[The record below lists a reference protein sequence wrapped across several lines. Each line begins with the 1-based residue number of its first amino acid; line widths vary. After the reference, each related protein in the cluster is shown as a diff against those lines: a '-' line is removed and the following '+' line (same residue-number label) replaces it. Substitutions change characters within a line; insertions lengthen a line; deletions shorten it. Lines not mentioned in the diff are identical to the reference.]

1 MEIDMTTGKPAPKLW
16 AFSLPLLFSVMFQQ
30 LYSII
35 DSVVAGK
42 FAGKDALA
50 AVGAS
55 YPVTMLFLAFA
66 TGANI
71 GCSVIVSQY
80 FGAKKYQSM
89 KTGIYTSLLSISVL
103 SVVLTVIGS
112 ICCNWLIGILGT
124 PQSIFSDSALYLKIY
139 IWGLFFLFL
148 YNIATGIFTAM
159 GDSRTPLYF
168 LIASSI
174 ANMILDYVFVAVFR
188 MGVAGVA
195 WATFLCQG
203 VAAVCAVVALLLRI
217 RQYNGG
223 NEKKGQLFSWP
234 MLKKISLVAIP
245 SILQQSFISIGN
257 LFIQWEVNSYDT
269 NVIAA
274 YTSAVKLNTFVI
286 TSLTTLANGLS
297 NYTAQNMGA
306 RKPERIPLGFRVS
319 ISMILIVCI
328 PIVFLYCAFGAS
340 VIGIFLDTK
349 EQVDAVIK
357 EGMLFLR
364 IVSPFYFV
372 VALKLMADGVL
383 RGSGAMRCFMITTF
397 TDLILRVILS
407 YLFSVVCGLGSMGI
421 WLSWPVGWSV
431 GALLSLW
438 FYKAGRWKEMYL
450 TA

>member
-89 KTGIYTSLLSISVL
+89 KTGIYTSLISISVL

-112 ICCNWLIGILGT
+112 ICCDGLIGMLGT
-124 PQSIFSDSALYLKIY
+124 PESIFSDSSLYLRIY

-174 ANMILDYVFVAVFR
+174 ANIILDYVFVAVCK

-203 VAAVCAVVALLLRI
+203 VAAVCSVAALLLRI
-217 RQYNGG
+217 PQFK
-223 NEKKGQLFSWP
+223 EKSQKKQNLFSWQ

-306 RKPERIPLGFRVS
+306 KKPERIPLGFRVA
-319 ISMILIVCI
+319 LIMVLMVCI
-328 PIVFLYCAFGAS
+328 PIVFLYCAFGSS
-340 VIGIFLDTK
+340 VIGIFLDK
-349 EQVDAVIK
+349 EEQVAAVIK
-357 EGMLFLR
+357 EGVLFLR

-372 VALKLMADGVL
+372 IALKLMADGVL
-383 RGSGAMRCFMITTF
+383 RGSGAMRYFMISTF

-407 YLFSVVCGLGSMGI
+407 YLFSVVCGLGSVGI
-421 WLSWPVGWSV
+421 WFSWPVGWSA
-431 GALLSLW
+431 GAALSLW
-438 FYKAGRWKEMYL
+438 FYKGGHWKEMYL
-450 TA
+450 AA

>member
-1 MEIDMTTGKPAPKLW
+1 MEIDMTTGKPAKKLW
-16 AFSLPLLFSVMFQQ
+16 AFSLPMLFSVMFQQ
-30 LYSII
+30 LYNII

-55 YPVTMLFLAFA
+55 YPLTMLFLAFA

-80 FGAKKYQSM
+80 FGAKKYEQM
-89 KTGIYTSLLSISVL
+89 KTGIYTSLISISVL
-103 SVVLTVIGS
+103 SVILTVAGN
-112 ICCNWLIGILGT
+112 ICCNQLIRLLKT
-124 PQSIFSDSALYLKIY
+124 PESIFSDSALYLRIY

-148 YNIATGIFTAM
+148 YNITTGIFTAM

-168 LIASSI
+168 LIASSV
-174 ANMILDYVFVAVFR
+174 ANMVLDYLFVARFH

-203 VAAVCAVVALLLRI
+203 AAAVLSVIVLLRRI
-217 RQYNGG
+217 HQYSDE
-223 NEKKGQLFSWP
+223 NEKKRIYFSFP
-234 MLKKISLVAIP
+234 MLKKIGLVAIP

-274 YTSAVKLNTFVI
+274 YTSAVKLNTFVL

-297 NYTAQNMGA
+297 SYTAQNMGA
-306 RKPERIPLGFRVS
+306 KKPERIPMGFRVS
-319 ISMILIVCI
+319 VVMVMVVCI
-328 PIVFLYCAFGAS
+328 PIVFLYCVFGTQM
-340 VIGIFLDTK
+340 IGIFLDAK
-349 EQVDAVIK
+349 EQIDAVVK
-357 EGMLFLR
+357 EGVRFLR

-383 RGSGAMRCFMITTF
+383 RGSGGMRCFMISTF

-407 YLFSVVCGLGSMGI
+407 YLFSVVCGLGSLGI
-421 WLSWPVGWSV
+421 WLSWPVGWV
-431 GALLSLW
+431 AGAMLALW
-438 FYKAGRWKEMYL
+438 FYKSGRWKEMYL
-450 TA
+450 VA